1 MKLVSFSLPSPMGPQ
16 IRTGALDAAG
26 GIVDLAGAFRGAL
39 LREGLT
45 PGAAARV
52 SEALLPGDMV
62 ALIEGG
68 DRSLDAARRA
78 LQWAAE
84 EGLDAGP
91 NAGPDAAGVPIVYQA
106 QGLHFLPPV
115 PRPPLLR
122 DFMGFETHLR
132 NIYPKL
138 GREIPPEWYKIPV
151 YYKGN
156 PGSLGTHGDDIPIPS
171 YATALDIEFELA
183 MVIGRG
189 GINIPP
195 ERALD
200 HVFGYMIY
208 NDFSERTIQAREM
221 SVGLGPAKG
230 KDFVRGHVLGPYLVT
245 ADEVPDVYNLRMV
258 ARVND
263 EVWCESH
270 SGTIH
275 WKFEQM
281 IAHVS
286 TDEYLW
292 PGEVLGSGTVG
303 GGSGTERGTLLGR
316 GDVVEL
322 EVERLGTLKNRVI

>member
-1 MKLVSFSLPSPMGPQ
+1 M
-16 IRTGALDAAG
+16 
-26 GIVDLAGAFRGAL
+26 
-39 LREGLT
+39 
-45 PGAAARV
+45 
-52 SEALLPGDMV
+52 
-62 ALIEGG
+62 
-68 DRSLDAARRA
+68 
-78 LQWAAE
+78 
-84 EGLDAGP
+84 
-91 NAGPDAAGVPIVYQA
+91 PIVYA
-106 QGLHFLPPV
+106 ADGLHLLPPV

-122 DFMGFETHLR
+122 DFMGFETHLL

-138 GREIPPEWYKIPV
+138 GREIPPEWYSLPV

-156 PGSLGTHGDDIPIPS
+156 PGSLARTATTSRSRRTP
-171 YATALDIEFELA
+171 TALDIEFELA

-189 GINIPP
+189 GVNIPA

-245 ADEVPDVYNLRMV
+245 ADEIPDIYDLRMV
-258 ARVND
+258 ARVNG
-263 EVWCESH
+263 EVWCETN

-286 TDEYLW
+286 TDEA
-292 PGEVLGSGTVG
+292 PAA
-303 GGSGTERGTLLGR
+303 GR
-316 GDVVEL
+316 GP
-322 EVERLGTLKNRVI
+322 RLGHRRRRFGRRTRHAAAAAATSWSSRSSALARLRNRVDAEGCAVAIASDQSRDRPRRCRPSTR

>member
-1 MKLVSFSLPSPMGPQ
+1 MKFVSFSLPTPMGPQ

-26 GIVDLAGAFRGAL
+26 GIVDLAAACRASLFG
-39 LREGLT
+39 EGLT
-45 PGAAARV
+45 PAAAVRL
-52 SEALLPGDMV
+52 SQALLPRDKV
-62 ALIEGG
+62 AVLEGG
-68 DRSLDAARRA
+68 GRYHQAPRPA
-78 LQWAAE
+78 LQWAADE
-84 EGLDAGP
+84 
-91 NAGPDAAGVPIVYQA
+91 GPDADGVAIVYPA
-106 QGLHFLPPV
+106 ETLHFLPPV

-138 GREIPPEWYKIPV
+138 GREIPSEWYNLPV

-189 GINIPP
+189 GVNIPA

-200 HVFGYMIY
+200 YVFGYMIY

-245 ADEVPDVYNLRMV
+245 ADEVPDIYNLHMV

-263 EVWCESH
+263 EVWCETN

-275 WKFEQM
+275 WKFEEM

-286 TDEYLW
+286 TDELLR
-292 PGEVLGSGTVG
+292 PGEILGSGTVG
-303 GGSGTERGTLLGR
+303 GGSGAERGTLLGR

-322 EVERLGTLKNRVI
+322 EVERLGTLRNRVI

>member
-1 MKLVSFSLPSPMGPQ
+1 MKLVSFSLPSPMGPA

-26 GIVDLAGAFRGAL
+26 RIVDLAGACRASLIG
-39 LREGLT
+39 EGLT
-45 PGAAARV
+45 QAAAARLA
-52 SEALLPGDMV
+52 EALLPGDMV

-68 DRSLDAARRA
+68 ERSLDAARGA
-78 LQWAAE
+78 LQWAADE
-84 EGLDAGP
+84 
-91 NAGPDAAGVPIVYQA
+91 GPDADGVPIVHPA
-106 QGLHFLPPV
+106 DALHFLPPI

-138 GREIPPEWYKIPV
+138 GREIPPEWYRIPV

-156 PGSLGTHGDDIPIPS
+156 PGSVGTHGDDIPIPS
-171 YATALDIEFELA
+171 YGTALDIEFELA

-189 GINIPP
+189 GINIPA

-200 HVFGYMIY
+200 HVFGFMIY

-245 ADEVPDVYNLRMV
+245 ADEVPDIYNLRMV
-258 ARVND
+258 ARVNG
-263 EVWCESH
+263 EVWCESN

-286 TDEYLW
+286 TDEVLR

-303 GGSGTERGTLLGR
+303 GGSGAERGTLLQR

-322 EVERLGTLKNRVI
+322 EVERLGTLRNRVT

>member
-1 MKLVSFSLPSPMGPQ
+1 MKFVSFSLPTPMGPQ

-26 GIVDLAGAFRGAL
+26 GIVDLAAACRASL
-39 LREGLT
+39 LGEGLA
-45 PGAAARV
+45 PAAAVRL

-68 DRSLDAARRA
+68 GRSLDAARQA
-78 LQWAAE
+78 LQWAADE
-84 EGLDAGP
+84 
-91 NAGPDAAGVPIVYQA
+91 GPDADGVAVVYPA
-106 QGLHFLPPV
+106 ETLHFLPPV

-138 GREIPPEWYKIPV
+138 GREIPSEWYNMPV

-189 GINIPP
+189 GVNIPA

-230 KDFVRGHVLGPYLVT
+230 KDFVRGHVLGPHLVT
-245 ADEVPDVYNLRMV
+245 ADEVPDIYNLHMV

-263 EVWCESH
+263 EVWCETN

-275 WKFEQM
+275 WKFEEM

-286 TDEYLW
+286 TDELLR
-292 PGEVLGSGTVG
+292 PGEILGSGTVG
-303 GGSGTERGTLLGR
+303 GGSGAERGTLLGR

-322 EVERLGTLKNRVI
+322 EVERLGTLRNRVI

>member
-1 MKLVSFSLPSPMGPQ
+1 MKLVSFSLPSPMGAYV
-16 IRTGALDAAG
+16 RVGALDAAG
-26 GIVDLAGAFRGAL
+26 AVVDLAGAYRAAL
-39 LREGLT
+39 LGEGLT
-45 PGAAARV
+45 PAAATRI

-68 DRSLDAARRA
+68 QRSLDAARRA
-78 LQWAAE
+78 LQWAKDEGSSAGDAIIVHPAE
-84 EGLDAGP
+84 G
-91 NAGPDAAGVPIVYQA
+91 IQ
-106 QGLHFLPPV
+106 FLPPV

-122 DFMGFETHLR
+122 DFMGFETHVR

-138 GREIPPEWYKIPV
+138 GREIPPEWYKLPV

-156 PGSLGTHGDDIPIPS
+156 PGSLAAHGDDIPIPS
-171 YATALDIEFELA
+171 YGTALDIEFELA
-183 MVIGRG
+183 MVVGRG
-189 GINIPP
+189 GINIAP
-195 ERALD
+195 ENALD

-208 NDFSERTIQAREM
+208 NDFSERKIQAREM

-245 ADEVPDVYNLRMV
+245 ADEIPDVYNLRMV
-258 ARVND
+258 ARVNG
-263 EVWCESH
+263 EVWCESN

-286 TDEYLW
+286 TDEYLR
-292 PGEVLGSGTVG
+292 PGEILGSGTVG
-303 GGSGTERGTLLGR
+303 DGSGAERGTFLGR

-322 EVERLGTLKNRVI
+322 EVERLGTLRNRVV